1 MSTYKGPR
9 NLEEVVGWSIVKFRA
24 SQVGVTYTD
33 RVPFQITRGER
44 CPCRGDCMKKEAGLC
59 LWAENSQSCRSRI
72 CMVRKTIGCWGR
84 RGWGGLRSQ
93 FCFSLWDT
101 KKKIW
106 PHFHVL
112 HQLPYLWVFYFFF
125 SIIFSW
131 WIIGRKGSNE
141 HVPLIIKGPNKASSQ
156 FHGQGLSKQEVGE
169 GIEERWCFR
178 LFMLF

>member
-44 CPCRGDCMKKEAGLC
+44 CPCRGDCMKKEAGLY

-101 KKKIW
+101 KKKNLATF
-106 PHFHVL
+106 PRASSTTTSLSVL
-112 HQLPYLWVFYFFF
+112 LFFLHYFFMMNH
-125 SIIFSW
+125 W
-131 WIIGRKGSNE
+131 QER
-141 HVPLIIKGPNKASSQ
+141 IKWTCTIDHQRPK
-156 FHGQGLSKQEVGE
+156 
-169 GIEERWCFR
+169 
-178 LFMLF
+178 